1 MKDGKR
7 KRPDY
12 YTALMAASLTVAVT
26 CTSMLA
32 YTNAKDEPE
41 TYGRR
46 KVPTVETSDP
56 SDAVAPTLRIEPV
69 QIEPVAFPEDAT
81 KPEQDP
87 ETINEIVYA
96 PIWAD
101 IPLDAELQHYI
112 ADMCAERR
120 IDTAVVL
127 AIIWKESTYTV
138 DAIGDN
144 GRAQGLMQVQ
154 ARWHG
159 ARMEELGCDDML
171 DPFDNVTVGIDF
183 LDEMIDKGYGVEW
196 ALTAYNG
203 GEARAHEYRDAGEIS
218 SYAASVL
225 EMAAE
230 IRN

>member
-7 KRPDY
+7 KQPDY
-12 YTALMAASLTVAVT
+12 YTALMAASLTVAVS
-26 CTSMLA
+26 CASMLA
-32 YTNAKDEPE
+32 FTNADKPAEPSGP
-41 TYGRR
+41 YGAPQ
-46 KVPTVETSDP
+46 VPTVETSEPAD
-56 SDAVAPTLRIEPV
+56 SHVPTLCIPEPIEPADIPV
-69 QIEPVAFPEDAT
+69 EIE
-81 KPEQDP
+81 Q

-96 PIWAD
+96 PIWED

-112 ADMCAERR
+112 ADVCEERH

-127 AIIWKESTYTV
+127 AVIWKESTYTV

-171 DPFDNVTVGIDF
+171 DPFENVTVGIDF

-203 GEARAHEYRDAGEIS
+203 GEVRAHKYRDAGEIS
-218 SYAASVL
+218 SYAAAVL
-225 EMAAE
+225 EMAAD
-230 IRN
+230 IRK

>member
-7 KRPDY
+7 KRPDL
-12 YTALMAASLTVAVT
+12 YTALMAASLTISVT
-26 CTSMLA
+26 CASMLA
-32 YTNAKDEPE
+32 FINAEDTPE
-41 TYGRR
+41 TCGGPQ
-46 KVPTVETSDP
+46 VPTVKTSAP
-56 SDAVAPTLRIEPV
+56 SDSLATMLRIPEPV
-69 QIEPVAFPEDAT
+69 QIEPVEIPEE
-81 KPEQDP
+81 PEP

-112 ADMCAERR
+112 ADVCAERH

-127 AIIWKESTYTV
+127 AVIQKESTYIV
-138 DAIGDN
+138 DAIGDH

-183 LDEMIDKGYGVEW
+183 LDEMIDKGYGMEW

-203 GEARAHEYRDAGEIS
+203 GEIRAHKFRDAGEIS
-218 SYAASVL
+218 SYAAAVL
-225 EMAAE
+225 EIAAD
-230 IRN
+230 IRR